1 MVYRRRVWSCR
12 LTQEVPPYN
21 FHGSL
26 DDSLQNL
33 RKVVPV
39 APRRDYVKYMDN
51 IGKVLR
57 YEAQLVVSFVWSLT
71 LLLGLQLTAYNTVC
85 SELCECI
92 RANLLFIS

>member
-1 MVYRRRVWSCR
+1 
-12 LTQEVPPYN
+12 VPPYN

-39 APRRDYVKYMDN
+39 PPRRDYVKYMDN

-57 YEAQLVVSFVWSLT
+57 YEAKLVGHAAVSFMHVVRDLSLYASAWHNV
-71 LLLGLQLTAYNTVC
+71 GLIALYIYITACTVVQ
-85 SELCECI
+85 
-92 RANLLFIS
+92 AVV